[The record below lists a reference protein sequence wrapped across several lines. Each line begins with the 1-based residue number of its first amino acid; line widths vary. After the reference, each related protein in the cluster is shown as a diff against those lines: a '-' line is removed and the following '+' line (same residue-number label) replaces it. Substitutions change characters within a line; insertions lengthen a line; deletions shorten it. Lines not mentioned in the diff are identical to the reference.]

1 MTTFKGK
8 WICRKEF
15 SSLSPINIFHREVN
29 PDENYTH
36 RDDLKNLHTLF
47 KREFDFSGAEKVIIR
62 LTADDYFKLY
72 INGSFVGQGPTA
84 GYPFC
89 YYYNEFDITSLLNEG
104 ENEILVHNYYQGHI
118 NRVWNSGDYRMGMT
132 ADVIADGKVIL
143 STDESWLLCPITSI
157 TGECDIGYETG
168 YSECVDSRIFAA
180 DFIPCSV
187 KDDVDYIFN
196 SAPSVNL
203 QVYEKKAKEIK
214 NLENG
219 GLFLDFGQ
227 EITATL
233 NLTATGKS
241 GDEVL
246 IRYGEELNA
255 DGSVRFETR
264 CYCHYEDKLILNG
277 QTSEFIGYD
286 YKAFRYAEILPQGKD
301 SAIEDVTAVVRHY
314 PFDDSACT
322 IKSSSEVLDAVFNI
336 CKNGVKFG
344 SQDIFVDCPSREK
357 GQYAGDLTVTGA
369 SHIYLTGDLRLF
381 EKAIIN
387 QAQSQVASDGILAVT
402 PGSYMQEIADYS
414 LQFPILL
421 LRHYMHTGDKEF
433 LKSMLPVCDKMLA
446 HFKQFDRGDG
456 MLELVD
462 TWNLVDWPQ
471 NLRDNYDFELTN
483 PVGKGIHNV
492 MNAFYVGSVSQVE
505 QIKDILGIP
514 YENKSNALKE
524 TFNSIFF
531 DKESGLYVDS
541 EGSSHS
547 SLHANVIP
555 LYYGLEP
562 EGSSSSIADF
572 IARKGVVCGVYMSY
586 FMLKS
591 LAKAK
596 RYDAV
601 WNILV
606 SESETSW
613 YNMVREGG
621 TTCFEAWGVDQKFNT
636 SLCHPWAS
644 GPVSVIT
651 EDILGLTPAAP
662 GWSEVIVDPHL
673 PENESIEMT
682 VPLVNGKRVKI
693 KAENNNANI
702 SFI

>member
-1 MTTFKGK
+1 MTPFKGK
-8 WICRKEF
+8 WICREEF
-15 SSLSPINIFHREVN
+15 SHLPPINVFHREAN
-29 PDENYTH
+29 KDENYSH

-47 KREFDFSGAEKVIIR
+47 KKEFDFKGAKRVIVR

-72 INGSFVGQGPTA
+72 INGKFVGQGPTA

-89 YYYNEFDITSLLNEG
+89 YYYNEFDITSLLNIG

-118 NRVWNSGDYRMGMT
+118 NRVWCSGDYRMGMI

-143 STDESWLLCPITSI
+143 STDENWLYSPLKSI
-157 TGECDIGYETG
+157 TGECNIGYETG
-168 YSECVDSRIFAA
+168 YSECIDSRIIPEPFTPCFTKNADYTFA
-180 DFIPCSV
+180 D
-187 KDDVDYIFN
+187 
-196 SAPSVNL
+196 APSVNL

-214 NLENG
+214 TLNG
-219 GLFLDFGQ
+219 GGIFLDFGQ

-233 NLTATGKS
+233 NVTAQGKS
-241 GDEVL
+241 GEKIL
-246 IRYGEELNA
+246 IHYGEELNA
-255 DGSVRFETR
+255 DGSVRFDTR
-264 CYCHYEDKLILNG
+264 CYCHYEDTLILSGEDNC
-277 QTSEFIGYD
+277 FNGYD
-286 YKAFRYAEILPQGKD
+286 YKAFRYAEILPQNPEISIKEIT
-301 SAIEDVTAVVRHY
+301 AIVRHY
-314 PFDDSACT
+314 PFDDNACT
-322 IKSSSEVLDAVFNI
+322 IKSSSKVLDAVFNI

-369 SHIYLTGDLRLF
+369 SHIYLTGDIRLF
-381 EKAIIN
+381 EKAIVN
-387 QAQSQVASDGILAVT
+387 QAQSQKASDGILAVT

-433 LKSMLPVCDKMLA
+433 LKSMLSVAEKMLA

-462 TWNLVDWPQ
+462 SWNLVDWPQ
-471 NLRDNYDFELTN
+471 NLRDNYDFPLTT
-483 PVGKGIHNV
+483 PIGKGIHNV
-492 MNAFYVGSVSQVE
+492 MNAFYVGAVAQVE

-514 YENKSNALKE
+514 YENQSTQLKQ

-531 DKESGLYVDS
+531 NAEKGKYVDS
-541 EGSSHS
+541 EGSNHS

-562 EGSSSSIADF
+562 EGTTDSVADF
-572 IARKGVVCGVYMSY
+572 IIEKGVVCGVYMSY
-586 FMLKS
+586 FLLKS

-606 SESETSW
+606 SESENSW

-644 GPVSVIT
+644 APVSVVIEDLLGLSPMECGW
-651 EDILGLTPAAP
+651 EDIALN
-662 GWSEVIVDPHL
+662 PHL
-673 PENESIEMT
+673 PENVEVDAT
-682 VPLVNGKRVKI
+682 VPLVNGKKI
-693 KAENNNANI
+693 KITAKGTKGELDI
-702 SFI
+702 I

>member
-1 MTTFKGK
+1 MSPFKGK

-15 SSLSPINIFHREVN
+15 LDLKPINVFHREVN
-29 PDENYTH
+29 PDKDYTH

-47 KREFDFSGAEKVIIR
+47 KKEFDFYGAKKVIIR

-72 INGSFVGQGPTA
+72 INGEFVGQGPTA

-89 YYYNEFDITSLLNEG
+89 YYYNEFDVTNLLNNG
-104 ENEILVHNYYQGHI
+104 KNEVLVHNYYQGHV
-118 NRVWNSGDYRMGMT
+118 NRVWNSGDYRMGMI
-132 ADVIADGKVIL
+132 ADIIADGNIIA
-143 STDESWLLCPITSI
+143 STDETWLYCPLTNN
-157 TGECDIGYETG
+157 TGDCDIGYETG
-168 YSECVDSRIFAA
+168 YSECIDSRILPHKFT
-180 DFIPCSV
+180 PCFV
-187 KDDVDYIFN
+187 KNDVDYTFN
-196 SAPSVNL
+196 TAPSVNL
-203 QVYEKKAKEIK
+203 QVYEKKAIEVKD
-214 NLENG
+214 LENG
-219 GLFLDFGQ
+219 GYFLDFGQ

-233 NLTATGKS
+233 KVTAVGNC
-241 GDEVL
+241 GDKVL
-246 IRYGEELNA
+246 IHYGEELNA
-255 DGSVRFETR
+255 DGTVRYDTR
-264 CYCHYEDKLILNG
+264 CYCHYEDTLILNG
-277 QTSEFIGYD
+277 GESKFEGYD
-286 YKAFRYAEILPQGKD
+286 YKAFRYAEILPQGKNI
-301 SAIEDVTAVVRHY
+301 SVKDVTAVVRHY

-336 CKNGVKFG
+336 CKNGVKYG

-369 SHIYLTGDLRLF
+369 SHIYLTGDIRLF

-387 QAQSQVASDGILAVT
+387 QAQSQSISNGILAVT
-402 PGSYMQEIADYS
+402 PGSLMQEIADYS

-433 LKSMLPVCDKMLA
+433 LKSMLPVCEKMLA

-471 NLRDNYDFELTN
+471 NLRDNYDFPLTN
-483 PVGKGIHNV
+483 PIGAGAHNV

-514 YENKSNALKE
+514 YENQSKALKE
-524 TFNSIFF
+524 KFNSIFF
-531 DKESGLYVDS
+531 NKEIGLYVDS
-541 EGSSHS
+541 EGSKHS

-562 EGSSSSIADF
+562 DSATDSVANYVAE
-572 IARKGVVCGVYMSY
+572 KGLVCGVYMAY
-586 FMLKS
+586 FYLKS

-601 WNILV
+601 WKALV
-606 SESETSW
+606 SEGTASW
-613 YNMVREGG
+613 YNMVKEGG

-644 GPVSVIT
+644 GPVSVII
-651 EDILGLTPAAP
+651 EDILGLAP
-662 GWSEVIVDPHL
+662 KEFGWDEPTLTPHL
-673 PENESIEMT
+673 PETESIEMT
-682 VPLVNGKRVKI
+682 IPLVNGKKI
-693 KAENNNANI
+693 KITAKGNKGEI
-702 SFI
+702 KL

>member
-1 MTTFKGK
+1 MSIFKGK
-8 WICRKEF
+8 WICREEF
-15 SSLSPINIFHREVN
+15 LNLAPINVFHREVN
-29 PDENYTH
+29 PDKDYTH
-36 RDDLKNLHTLF
+36 REDLKNLHTLF
-47 KREFDFSGAEKVIIR
+47 KRNFDFNGAERVIIR

-72 INGSFVGQGPTA
+72 VNGSFVGQGPTA

-89 YYYNEFDITSLLNEG
+89 YYYNEFDITDLLKSG
-104 ENEILVHNYYQGHI
+104 ENEILVHNYYQGHV
-118 NRVWNSGDYRMGMT
+118 NRVWNSGDYRMGMI
-132 ADVIADGKVIL
+132 ADVIADGEVII
-143 STDESWLLCPITSI
+143 STDKNWLYAPLKNNTS
-157 TGECDIGYETG
+157 ECDIGYETG
-168 YSECVDSRIFAA
+168 YSEHVDARIEPEA
-180 DFIPCSV
+180 FIPCYE
-187 KDDVDYIFN
+187 KQVDYTF
-196 SAPSVNL
+196 AEKPSVNL
-203 QVYEKKAKEIK
+203 QVYEKKAAEIK
-214 NLENG
+214 QLNG
-219 GLFLDFGQ
+219 GGIFLDFGQ
-227 EITATL
+227 EITGTL
-233 NLTATGKS
+233 KITAEGNEGEKL
-241 GDEVL
+241 L
-246 IRYGEELNA
+246 IHYGEELNP
-255 DGSVRFETR
+255 DGSVRFEMR
-264 CYCHYEDKLILNG
+264 CYCHYEDSLILKDG
-277 QTSEFIGYD
+277 ESRFEGYD
-286 YKAFRYAEILPQGKD
+286 YKAFRYVEILPENPEISIK
-301 SAIEDVTAVVRHY
+301 EVTAVVRHY
-314 PFDDSACT
+314 PFDDSACV

-369 SHIYLTGDLRLF
+369 SHIYLTGDIRLF

-387 QAQSQVASDGILAVT
+387 QAQSQLASDGILAVT

-433 LKSMLPVCDKMLA
+433 LKSMLPVAEKMLA
-446 HFKQFDRGDG
+446 HFGQFDRGDG

-471 NLRDNYDFELTN
+471 NLRDNYDFNLTN
-483 PVGKGIHNV
+483 PIGAGIHNV
-492 MNAFYVGSVSQVE
+492 MNAFYVGCVWQVE

-531 DKESGLYVDS
+531 NKESGLYVDS

-555 LYYGLEP
+555 LYYGLQP
-562 EGSSSSIADF
+562 ESSTEAIADF
-572 IARKGVVCGVYMSY
+572 IVNKGVVCGVYMSY
-586 FMLKS
+586 FLLKA

-596 RYDAV
+596 RYDAI

-621 TTCFEAWGVDQKFNT
+621 TTCFEAWGVEQKFNT

-644 GPVSVIT
+644 APVSVII
-651 EDILGLTPAAP
+651 EDVLGLTPTKP
-662 GWSEVIVDPHL
+662 GWEEFTFNPHL
-673 PENESIEMT
+673 PEGVSLEMT
-682 VPLVNGKRVKI
+682 VPLVNGKIAKLSV
-693 KAENNNANI
+693 
-702 SFI
+702 